1 MSKIFAAFLAFGAA
15 FSEAAAFPSRNEMD
29 LIETRSSSTNYSL
42 FAYGSDSDTEIGGF
56 PIVYYGGSSCI
67 SQYG

>member
-1 MSKIFAAFLAFGAA
+1 MSKILAVFLAFGAV
-15 FSEAAAFPSRNEMD
+15 FSGAAAYPSHNQMD

-56 PIVYYGGSSCI
+56 PVVYYGGTS
-67 SQYG
+67 